1 MSVLI
6 VMLTIK
12 VTFLTDTFLW
22 TELKLVVYSSVL
34 LTAMYSTVRTGSEDA
49 ECLCVCHSDRSQ
61 SPSTAGRCKSLRRGM
76 LTFSVRS
83 PAAAGLAWTAR
94 AGEGGVRGDRNMGRG
109 SERGRPGQRDPKPN
123 AFGALRNDP
132 YLLDAN

>member
-1 MSVLI
+1 MIDRAGRKRLLGFGYLLMGVMMSVLI

-49 ECLCVCHSDRSQ
+49 ECLCVCHS
-61 SPSTAGRCKSLRRGM
+61 
-76 LTFSVRS
+76 
-83 PAAAGLAWTAR
+83 
-94 AGEGGVRGDRNMGRG
+94 
-109 SERGRPGQRDPKPN
+109 
-123 AFGALRNDP
+123 GALIDLQLQIHSMLKYMGVNLEFPNRSFSFASFDRTCTP
-132 YLLDAN
+132 GCPISTLPFSSLSSVSMD